1 MTRILL
7 MLIAAAMAGCGT
19 PPRVPTAI
27 EPDIMSELDKAAQ
40 RKPAAQAQSVEA
52 ALLPPLRMEMPSA
65 AGRPIEPRFDL
76 SVNNA
81 PATQVF
87 MSIVSG
93 TRYSMLVHPSVSG
106 TISVNLKDVTI
117 LEALESIRE
126 LYGFEYRM
134 DGSRISIQPT
144 GLQTR
149 IYRVSY
155 LTGQRTGT
163 SDLRVQS
170 GSVSDTA
177 ATSGA
182 PQPTSVSTP
191 FPPTPG
197 VALPGSTTTGVP
209 RALESSR
216 VTTRQVSNFWTE
228 LNAALLA
235 IIGTDEGRAVVV
247 TPQSGVVVLR
257 AFPAELRAA
266 EQYLRESRLAIERQV
281 MLEAKIIEVTLSQA
295 YQTGINW
302 SAFRNASPRIA
313 AGQSSN
319 ATGSTQLVASGGG
332 DQTLQGGGQSI
343 DPAQRIALTASS
355 ALAATNPASAIFG
368 IALQTSNFAALL
380 QFLESQG
387 SVQVLSSPRV
397 ATINNQKAILKVG
410 TDQFFV
416 TNVSTVS
423 TTTAIGTQQTPTV
436 TVAPFFSGIVLDV
449 TPQINDTG
457 NIMLHV
463 HPSVSEVV
471 EDQRVVNLGG
481 SVPSI
486 TLPLAKS
493 TVSETDTIVRVADGN
508 IVAIGGLMS
517 VDTRDYRGGLPG
529 VGDAVNFL
537 RNTNVQ
543 TTKKELVILLRPTI
557 ILDER
562 NWEQDLRDTQERVRN
577 LYPPQTAA
585 PRPQ

>member
-7 MLIAAAMAGCGT
+7 MLVAAAMAGCGT

-27 EPDIMSELDKAAQ
+27 EPNIMSELDKAAQ

-216 VTTRQVSNFWTE
+216 VSTRQVTNFWTD
-228 LNAALLA
+228 LNAALVA

-302 SAFRNASPRIA
+302 SAFRNASPRIV

-332 DQTLQGGGQSI
+332 DQTLQGAGQSI
-343 DPAQRIALTASS
+343 DPANRIALTASS
-355 ALAATNPASAIFG
+355 ALAAANPASAIFG

-416 TNVSTVS
+416 TNVSTVT
-423 TTTAIGTQQTPTV
+423 TTTAVGTQQTPTV

-457 NIMLHV
+457 SIMLHV

-493 TVSETDTIVRVADGN
+493 TVSETDTIVRVSDGN

-529 VGDAVNFL
+529 VGDAVSFL

-557 ILDER
+557 ILDDSK
-562 NWEQDLRDTQERVRN
+562 WDQDLRDTQERVRN